1 MELFDV
7 LHKIRENIETI
18 NYLIVD
24 GEAELFDISSEYADV
39 ALKDYSDYKV
49 KELKID
55 VLNSQVTLELYK

>member
-7 LHKIRENIETI
+7 LYKIRENIETI